1 MAVTLPVESN
11 DTIDN
16 VQAKIQ
22 DKEVIPPDERGL
34 MPETVDDLQARG
46 FKIRRATGQPMDEVD
61 EVRAALEALLVQGPS
76 ILGRYTKVCRWI
88 ARQYL
93 HGSRTEVA
101 LGRVVRAV
109 TGQGRYSSGRTV
121 FDLRWSSLTTSRTL
135 AERSAAVRS
144 AICWSSPTTP
154 SRSKDTI
161 ENVTAKIQD
170 KEGIPN

>member
-76 ILGRYTKVCRWI
+76 ILGRYTTVCRWI
-88 ARQYL
+88 A
-93 HGSRTEVA
+93 SRTRRTEFAV
-101 LGRVVRAV
+101 GRVVRAV
-109 TGQGRYSSGRTV
+109 TGQGRHSSRRTV

-170 KEGIPN
+170 KECIPN